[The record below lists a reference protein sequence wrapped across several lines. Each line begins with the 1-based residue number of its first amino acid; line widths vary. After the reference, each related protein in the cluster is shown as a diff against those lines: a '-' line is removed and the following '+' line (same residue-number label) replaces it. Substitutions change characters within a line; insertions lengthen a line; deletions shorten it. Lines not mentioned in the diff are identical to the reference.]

1 MKWLSNKA
9 KLNVKKD
16 QKKVNLR
23 SKTKMRLLQK
33 KTIQNMDG
41 KVKMEKYNDEK
52 RQKRLE
58 VKRNKYHF
66 NNGKAKSNRILWL
79 LTRQGYK

>member
-33 KTIQNMDG
+33 KTIQNIQ
-41 KVKMEKYNDEK
+41 EII
-52 RQKRLE
+52 
-58 VKRNKYHF
+58 
-66 NNGKAKSNRILWL
+66 AK
-79 LTRQGYK
+79 

>member
-52 RQKRLE
+52 RQKKVR
-58 VKRNKYHF
+58 
-66 NNGKAKSNRILWL
+66 S
-79 LTRQGYK
+79 